1 MFAVPLKS
9 EYGPT
14 LGELLAPRWRQAS
27 RVLRGILLVS
37 GVLLVAVL
45 VGAFARFEHPTLSY
59 RGAVSFS
66 FHYGGLYRASPE
78 PGGYVRVRRMQG
90 GRLQDS
96 FAVGPLLVAPYR
108 GRPSAA
114 LALYATGYIRRLSH
128 RYAGFSVRGEG
139 WTQVDSI
146 SPYAVYNVFYA
157 ARVQGREVYGRDVLL
172 LRERLGQRRG
182 VAISMLSA
190 VAGNRQ
196 VSSPLLVGTK
206 GALEGPLTSF
216 ALE

>member
-1 MFAVPLKS
+1 MPAIPLKS

-14 LGELLAPRWRQAS
+14 LGELLAPRWRRAS
-27 RVLRGILLVS
+27 RASRALALAA
-37 GVLLVAVL
+37 GVLVVAVL
-45 VGAFARFEHPTLSY
+45 AGAAARFAHPTLSY

-78 PGGYVRVRRMQG
+78 PGGYVLVRRAQG
-90 GRLQDS
+90 GQLEDS
-96 FAVGPLLVAPYR
+96 FAVGPLVVPPYV

-114 LALYATGYIRRLSH
+114 LALYATAYIQRLAH
-128 RYAGFSVRGEG
+128 RYARFSLRGEG

-146 SPYAVYNVFYA
+146 SPYAVYNVFYTA
-157 ARVQGREVYGRDVLL
+157 LVRRREMYGRDVLL
-172 LRERLGQRRG
+172 LREQLGQRRG

-190 VAGNRQ
+190 VAANRQ
-196 VSSPLLVGTK
+196 VSSPLLIGTK
-206 GALEGPLTSF
+206 GALEAPLASF